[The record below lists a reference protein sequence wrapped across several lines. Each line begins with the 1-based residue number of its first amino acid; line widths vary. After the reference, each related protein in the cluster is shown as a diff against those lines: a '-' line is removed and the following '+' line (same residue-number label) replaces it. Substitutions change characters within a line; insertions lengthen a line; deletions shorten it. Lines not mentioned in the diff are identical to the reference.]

1 MTGTLP
7 SQLSVAV
14 TLGGPGGSRKHCR
27 KKLFVGQP
35 TNTGGSVSLTVTV
48 KEQLTVPATFVAVQ
62 VTIVVPT
69 GNENGEVIT
78 VEPILHV
85 TAGAGLPAAA
95 AANAS
100 VRAHVPGVLLVVM
113 FPGQVIV
120 GGVFVVVTL
129 TETVKVQ
136 AVELVVVSI
145 AVQVTIVV
153 PTGNGEPDAGAHVT
167 VTPEQLSVSVGA
179 G

>member
-14 TLGGPGGSRKHCR
+14 TFGGPGGSRKHWR

-48 KEQLTVPATFVAVQ
+48 KEQLAVPRTFDAAQ
-62 VTIVVPT
+62 VTIVLPT
-69 GNENGEVIT
+69 ANENGEVIT

-85 TAGAGLPAAA
+85 TAGAGPPVAA

-100 VRAHVPGVLLVVM
+100 VRAHVPGVLLVAM

-129 TETVKVQ
+129 TVTVKVQ
-136 AVELVVVSI
+136 VVEFVAVSI
-145 AVQVTIVV
+145 AVQVTAVV
-153 PTGNGEPDAGAHVT
+153 PTGNAEPDCG
-167 VTPEQLSVSVGA
+167 
-179 G
+179 